1 MQQRGTQAI
10 DYYRAGAAMG
20 TRFEVFLQ
28 GDDETHLEAVAVAV
42 LEEISRLD
50 ATLLRFD
57 PRSEIARVNREAGR
71 EARHKPVRVDR
82 EVFALLEQC
91 ERARQLTEGYFDI
104 AAETGGGGLQ
114 LDAERCTLQFTWPG
128 VALDLGGI
136 GKGYALDRG
145 AELLTRFGVRAGL
158 LQGGT
163 SSVRVVGSL
172 ATGRGWPLAVRHPLL
187 PAKLPAM
194 LPDRA
199 PIAELELVAGGFSC
213 SAVRQPGQAQSDIL
227 NPLSGVPLEGN
238 AACVVLA
245 QSATEAEIFS
255 TALLAM
261 GRVRAAQYLAQG
273 AMPDLTVGWFDDEH
287 EFAWLTR
294 K

>member
-1 MQQRGTQAI
+1 MLQRGTQEI

-28 GDDETHLEAVAVAV
+28 GADEAHLEAVAVAV

-50 ATLLRFD
+50 ATLSRFD
-57 PRSEIARVNREAGR
+57 PRSEIARLNR
-71 EARHKPVRVDR
+71 EARHKPVRVER

-91 ERARQLTEGYFDI
+91 ERARQLTAGYFDI
-104 AAETGGGGLQ
+104 AAETGGSGLQ
-114 LDAERCTLQFTWPG
+114 LDAERCTLQFTWPSL
-128 VALDLGGI
+128 ALDLGGI

-163 SSVRVVGSL
+163 SSVCVVGPL
-172 ATGRGWPLAVRHPLL
+172 ATGRGWPLAVRHP
-187 PAKLPAM
+187 M

-199 PIAELELVAGGFSC
+199 PIAELELAAGGFSC
-213 SAVRQPGQAQSDIL
+213 SAARHPEQVQSDIV
-227 NPLSGVPLEGN
+227 NPLNGAALEGL
-238 AACVVLA
+238 AACIVLA
-245 QSATEAEIFS
+245 NNATEAEIFS

-261 GRVRAAQYLAQG
+261 GRVRAVQYLADG
-273 AMPDLTVGWFDDEH
+273 IAPNLKVGWFDDERGF
-287 EFAWLTR
+287 EWLPR
-294 K
+294 A

>member
-1 MQQRGTQAI
+1 MHQRGTQAI

-50 ATLLRFD
+50 ATLSRFD
-57 PRSEIARVNREAGR
+57 PRSEIARLNR
-71 EARHKPVRVDR
+71 EARHKPVRVER

-91 ERARQLTEGYFDI
+91 ERARQLTTGYFDI

-114 LDAERCTLQFTWPG
+114 LDAERCTVQFIWPS

-163 SSVRVVGSL
+163 SSVHVVGPL
-172 ATGRGWPLAVRHPLL
+172 ATGCGWPLVVRHP
-187 PAKLPAM
+187 M

-199 PIAELELVAGGFSC
+199 PIAELELAAGGFSC
-213 SAVRQPGQAQSDIL
+213 SAVRQPGRAQSDIL
-227 NPLSGVPLEGN
+227 NPLSGEPLAGN

-245 QSATEAEIFS
+245 SNATDAEIFS

-261 GRVRAAQYLAQG
+261 GYSQALRYLTSRVVSNLK
-273 AMPDLTVGWFDDEH
+273 VGWFDDERGF
-287 EFAWLTR
+287 EWLICA
-294 K
+294 

>member
-1 MQQRGTQAI
+1 MYQRGTHAI

-20 TRFEVFLQ
+20 TLFEVFLH

-42 LEEISRLD
+42 LEEIGRLD
-50 ATLLRFD
+50 ETLSRFD
-57 PRSEIARVNREAGR
+57 PRSEIARLNREAGHR
-71 EARHKPVRVDR
+71 QVRVER
-82 EVFALLEQC
+82 EVFALLERC
-91 ERARQLTEGYFDI
+91 EHARQLTAGYFDI

-114 LDAERCTLQFTWPG
+114 LDAERCTLQFTWPSL
-128 VALDLGGI
+128 ALDLGGI

-145 AELLTRFGVRAGL
+145 AELLTRFGVRAGF

-163 SSVRVVGSL
+163 SSVRVVGPL
-172 ATGRGWPLAVRHPLL
+172 ATGRGWPLAVRHP
-187 PAKLPAM
+187 M
-194 LPDRA
+194 LPNCT
-199 PIAELELVAGGFSC
+199 PIAELELAAGGFSC

-227 NPLSGVPLEGN
+227 NPLCGVPLEGN

-261 GRVRAAQYLAQG
+261 ERMRAVQYLADGIAPNLQ
-273 AMPDLTVGWFDDEH
+273 VGWFDDERGF
-287 EFAWLTR
+287 EWLTR
-294 K
+294 A